1 MEAIFRDFDFSCAR
15 NAEHIYF
22 HENAAPLFTETFA
35 QANNMTNLR
44 DSYIAAVGLESAKYL
59 NNTAYFDT
67 PEIENLDKLRD
78 KAFYLIAN
86 ISESYQ
92 SFSLNEAEVS
102 AADSI
107 VYLLKPYRKAATLSY
122 IEETSQLTD
131 FYSKLLS
138 DEYAEALATLHLSE
152 AAAEGKRLNDE
163 FNELYKKRSAEVLGR
178 TVSAT
183 MKELRTAT
191 DTAFKALADAVNAL
205 YLVYATI
212 TKDETKA
219 AELKAVIDGV
229 NALIVQLR
237 QVIQQCGGNANELP
251 DSTPVTPDTDDSSS
265 STEEDDMPEEL

>member
-67 PEIENLDKLRD
+67 PEIENLDKLRV

-237 QVIQQCGGNANELP
+237 QVIQQRGGNANELP

>member
-1 MEAIFRDFDFSCAR
+1 MEAIFSDFDFISAR
-15 NAEHIYF
+15 NAEHVYF
-22 HENAAPLFTETFA
+22 HENASQVFTETFA
-35 QANNMTNLR
+35 TANNLTNLR
-44 DSYIAAVGLESAKYL
+44 DSYLAAVSQESAKYL
-59 NNTAYFDT
+59 SNTAYYDT
-67 PEIENLDKLRD
+67 PEIKSLDKSRD
-78 KAFYLIAN
+78 KSFYLIAH
-86 ISESYQ
+86 IAEAYEKYG
-92 SFSLNEAEVS
+92 FNEAEVS
-102 AADSI
+102 AAKLLT
-107 VYLLKPYRKAATLSY
+107 YLMKPYRKAAESAY

-237 QVIQQCGGNANELP
+237 QVIQQRGGNANELP

>member
-1 MEAIFRDFDFSCAR
+1 MEAIFKDFDFYSAR
-15 NAEHIYF
+15 NAEHVYF
-22 HENAAPLFTETFA
+22 HENASLIFTESFA
-35 QANNMTNLR
+35 STYGLTDLR
-44 DSYIAAVGLESAKYL
+44 EQYIAAVTAESAKHVSNPAYL
-59 NNTAYFDT
+59 DT
-67 PEIENLDKLRD
+67 PELQSLDRARD
-78 KAFYLIAN
+78 NVFYLIAHVA
-86 ISESYQ
+86 EAYLSYA
-92 SFSLNEAEVS
+92 FKTEDIEA
-102 AADSI
+102 ANLI
-107 VYLLKPYRKAATLSY
+107 VYLMSPYRKAAAMSY
-122 IEETSQLTD
+122 LEETAVLAD

-237 QVIQQCGGNANELP
+237 QVIQQRGGNANELP